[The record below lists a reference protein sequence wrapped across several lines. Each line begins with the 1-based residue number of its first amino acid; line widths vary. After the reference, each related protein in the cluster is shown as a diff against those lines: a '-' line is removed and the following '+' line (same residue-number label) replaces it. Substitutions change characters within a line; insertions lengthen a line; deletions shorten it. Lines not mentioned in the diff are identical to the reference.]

1 MKELFNFYL
10 DTEIKS
16 KVQSKLT
23 RLSHDSPKGQIA
35 ALIRVLL
42 NQFIATPDEKV
53 NPLLIDAVYAEYEY
67 SQKKNKRSKL

>member
-10 DTEIKS
+10 ENEVKT

-23 RLSHDSPKGQIA
+23 RLSGDSPKGQVA

-42 NQFIATPDEKV
+42 AQFVATPDDKV
-53 NPLLIDAVYAEYEY
+53 NPLLIDAVQAEYEY
-67 SQKKNKRSKL
+67 TQKKNKRSSL